1 MSARSRGRSSG
12 VGGITREQKMLV
24 AAGANVVFI
33 ISLFLDWGVGAS
45 ASVGGTEIVSVGAS
59 GTDVVPSWWIP
70 MVIAILAVVVLAA
83 EGLYMELPVPTSSA
97 LGLYLSSIPLIVTVM
112 IFLEI
117 SGKKF
122 GVWLALI
129 ATIVATVMA
138 ALAWRE
144 DA

>member
-33 ISLFLDWGVGAS
+33 ISLFLDWFGAS

>member
-33 ISLFLDWGVGAS
+33 ISLFLDWFGAS

-83 EGLYMELPVPTSSA
+83 EGLYMELPVRTSSA

>member
-1 MSARSRGRSSG
+1 MR
-12 VGGITREQKMLV
+12 
-24 AAGANVVFI
+24 
-33 ISLFLDWGVGAS
+33 
-45 ASVGGTEIVSVGAS
+45 
-59 GTDVVPSWWIP
+59 
-70 MVIAILAVVVLAA
+70 
-83 EGLYMELPVPTSSA
+83 VPTSSA

-144 DA
+144 DG

>member
-33 ISLFLDWGVGAS
+33 ISLFLDWFGAS

-83 EGLYMELPVPTSSA
+83 EGLYMELPVRTSSA

-117 SGKKF
+117 SGK
-122 GVWLALI
+122 
-129 ATIVATVMA
+129 
-138 ALAWRE
+138 
-144 DA
+144 